1 MTGEIVSL
9 NFPPKMLDP
18 PDPIRQSCDFGL
30 ALTVGTLTRQL
41 GSIEAYNR
49 LVNAAKD
56 LRTRINS
63 GDITPPRGVE

>member
-1 MTGEIVSL
+1 MCAQ
-9 NFPPKMLDP
+9 
-18 PDPIRQSCDFGL
+18 IRRQCDLGL
-30 ALTVGTLTRQL
+30 SLTVSNLTRQL

-63 GDITPPRGVE
+63 GDITPQRGME

>member
-1 MTGEIVSL
+1 MTAEIVGL
-9 NFPPKMLDP
+9 NLPPRMQEL
-18 PDPIRQSCDFGL
+18 PDPIRMECDLGL
-30 ALTVGTLTRQL
+30 SLTVSNLTRQL

-63 GDITPPRGVE
+63 GDISPPRGVE

>member
-1 MTGEIVSL
+1 MTGEVVSL
-9 NFPPKMLDP
+9 NIPPRMQEL
-18 PDPIRQSCDFGL
+18 PDPIKQSCDYGL

-56 LRTRINS
+56 LRIKINS
-63 GDITPPRGVE
+63 GDITHPKSVE